1 MHMACDQVSTSMCRN
16 VCMLVCFCDQAP
28 PPFPRTHAR
37 THTHTHTHT
46 HTLTHSLTHTH
57 THTHRRNVSFHAPA
71 GIFTSAETF
80 GANGKPA
87 TREFS
92 AWTSSTTL
100 TSGGGRSWAK
110 RCVSASL
117 RTLLELPVCRPTRI
131 RVSGTVPADRQRGRV
146 CSRRAGSRRAFSRR
160 AYIIPERYPQARRWH
175 VQS

>member
-1 MHMACDQVSTSMCRN
+1 MTAVSHCI
-16 VCMLVCFCDQAP
+16 CMLYFYLYAHTLV
-28 PPFPRTHAR
+28 
-37 THTHTHTHT
+37 HTHT
-46 HTLTHSLTHTH
+46 LTHTH

-117 RTLLELPVCRPTRI
+117 RTLLERPVCRPARI
-131 RVSGTVPADRQRGRV
+131 RV
-146 CSRRAGSRRAFSRR
+146 
-160 AYIIPERYPQARRWH
+160 RYPQTDNVGACALGVLALGVLSLGVLISYPNGTRRARRWH